1 MNDGVVILGGGAAG
15 ISAAIHLIRAGIK
28 PIILEARSHLGG
40 RTRSFFDLR
49 TGEEVDNGQHLL
61 MGCYT
66 ATREILHIIGSEQ
79 LLQVQKSLCVHFL
92 DGQLVSGGFELCC
105 PPLPSPFH
113 LLVGLLSFPIGKFT
127 DRLTIIPSI
136 YRLLTDRKR
145 EESKSISQWLQDQG
159 QPREWQE
166 RFWNIIALAI
176 LNDSPERTSAE
187 IFKHALKAMF
197 HGKRENSSLAFPL
210 TSLNQLLCLPAENY
224 IRQQGGII
232 LTHSAVERID
242 SICDVQKGDSHPERF
257 MITTA
262 DGECITARA
271 IICAL
276 PHRQALQVLRS
287 SDLSKN
293 ISLLIRQMEALHDS
307 SIINVHLWFNKV
319 VTQLPF
325 AAIIGR
331 SFQWIFN
338 TRMIRIKDSHIPTHL
353 TLVMSG
359 ANSFIHLPKEHLLHV
374 ALQDLHAV
382 LPESRTASLLHYLI
396 IKERNATIALR
407 PGVNALRPGPETPLH
422 GLFLAG
428 DWTAT
433 SLPATVEGAVRSG
446 KRAATLALRSLSGQ
460 HG

>member
-1 MNDGVVILGGGAAG
+1 MNTAVAILGGGAAG

-28 PIILEARSHLGG
+28 PIILETRPHLGL

-66 ATREILHIIGSEQ
+66 ATREILRIIGSEQ
-79 LLQVQKSLCVHFL
+79 LLQVQKSLRVRFL
-92 DGQLVSGGFELCC
+92 DGQLVPDGFELSC
-105 PPLPSPFH
+105 PPLPTPFH
-113 LLVGLLSFPIGKFT
+113 LLGGLLSFPIGKFT
-127 DRLTIIPSI
+127 DRITIIPSI
-136 YRLLTDRKR
+136 YRLLTDKKR
-145 EESKSISQWLQDQG
+145 EESKSVTQWLQDHG

-176 LNDSPERTSAE
+176 LNDSPEHTSAE
-187 IFKHALKAMF
+187 IFKRALKAMF

-210 TSLNQLLCLPAENY
+210 TSLSQLLRMPAEY
-224 IRQQGGII
+224 YVRQHGGTI

-242 SICDVQKGDSHPERF
+242 SIYDVQKGDSHPERF
-257 MITTA
+257 IITTA
-262 DGECITARA
+262 DGRRITARA

-287 SDLSKN
+287 SDLSEN
-293 ISLLIRQMEALHDS
+293 ISLLLQQMETLRDS

-319 VTQLPF
+319 FTQLPF

-331 SFQWIFN
+331 NFQWIFN
-338 TRMIRIKDSHIPTHL
+338 TRMIRTKDSHTPTHL

-359 ANSFIHLPKEHLLHV
+359 ANSFIHLPKEHLLHA

-382 LPESRTASLLHYLI
+382 LPESRTASLLHYLV
-396 IKERNATIALR
+396 IKERTATIALR
-407 PGVNALRPGPETPLH
+407 PGVDALRPGPETPVR

-433 SLPATVEGAVRSG
+433 GLPATIEGAVRSG
-446 KRAATLALRSLSGQ
+446 KQAAALAIRLLSGQ
-460 HG
+460 HS